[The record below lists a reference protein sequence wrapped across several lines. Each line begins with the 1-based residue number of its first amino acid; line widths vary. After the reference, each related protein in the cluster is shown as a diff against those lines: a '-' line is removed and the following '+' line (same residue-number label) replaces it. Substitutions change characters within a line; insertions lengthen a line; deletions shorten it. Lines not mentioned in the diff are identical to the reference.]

1 MTYQTDLIT
10 SVQQALADLNFY
22 TGPIDGTVNPQLEI
36 ATAAFKAA
44 HGMLSRPYPGP
55 LTLAALFGGNAL
67 KAADAS
73 ITSDTPWLDWMIRF
87 IGVKEVPGTTHN
99 PLIVQWGKDAG
110 ISWWHRDEDAW
121 CAVAVNAALVNT
133 GFPSTKSA
141 LARSFTN
148 YGTKLDKPVPGAIVV
163 FPRGSNPLYGHVGV
177 IEKVG
182 DDGTSITVINGN
194 VANAMRRTV
203 YRTSSAIAFRAP
215 PGSALAGGS

>member
-1 MTYQTDLIT
+1 MTYQTYLIT
-10 SVQQALADLNFY
+10 SVQQALADLGYY
-22 TGPIDGTVNPQLEI
+22 TGPIDGVAGPLLES
-36 ATAAFKAA
+36 ATTAFKER
-44 HGMLSRPYPGP
+44 HGMLARPYPGP

-67 KAADAS
+67 KAADAALAGP
-73 ITSDTPWLDWMIRF
+73 TPWLDYMVKHL
-87 IGVKEVPGTTHN
+87 GVAEIVGPNDN

-110 ISWWHRDEDAW
+110 ISWWHSDDDAW

-163 FPRGSNPLYGHVGV
+163 FPRGQNPLYGHVGV
-177 IEKVG
+177 VEKIS
-182 DDGTSITVINGN
+182 DDGSSITVINGN

>member
-1 MTYQTDLIT
+1 MTTYQTDLVKT
-10 SVQQALADLNFY
+10 VQQALADLNFY
-22 TGPIDGTVNPQLEI
+22 TGPVDGTVNPQLES

-87 IGVKEVPGTTHN
+87 IGVKEVPGATHN

-110 ISWWHRDEDAW
+110 IGWWHRDEDAW
-121 CAVAVNAALVNT
+121 CAVFMNAALVNS
-133 GFPSTKSA
+133 GFPSTRSA
-141 LARSFTN
+141 LARSFEN
-148 YGTKLDKPVPGAIVV
+148 YGTELPGPAKGAIGVL
-163 FPRGSNPLYGHVGV
+163 PRGTNPLYGHVGCV
-177 IEKVG
+177 EKWT
-182 DDGTSITVINGN
+182 DSTVTLVNGN
-194 VANAMRRTV
+194 VGNEVRRSA
-203 YRTSSAIAFRAP
+203 YKRSSFLTFRAP